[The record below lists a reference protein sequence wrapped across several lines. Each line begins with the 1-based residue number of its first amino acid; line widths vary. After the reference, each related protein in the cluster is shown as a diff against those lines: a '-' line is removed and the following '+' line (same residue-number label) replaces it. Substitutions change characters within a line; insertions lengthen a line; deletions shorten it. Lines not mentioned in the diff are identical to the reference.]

1 MPSKGLTNAALGV
14 PNQPRVDYSIGMVTL
29 RDIEAAQRSIRPRIH
44 KTPLLHSRSLSMI
57 TGAEV
62 FVKAENLQKT
72 GSFKVRGAFN
82 KMSRLGKGRV
92 AAASMGNHA
101 QAVAFAAKE
110 LGMEALIIMPKSVS
124 TVKEEATRGYGANI
138 ELHGETFQESLDYAL
153 SLEGYTFVHAYDD
166 DLIMA
171 GQGTIGL
178 ELLEDL
184 DAFDAVVAPVG
195 GGGLLAGIAVAVKE
209 SRPST
214 EVIGVQAH
222 AAPSAFL
229 SFREGSVRSLSPFP
243 SLADGIA
250 VSTVGG
256 RAFSVM
262 QKYVNEMLAVEE
274 DTIAMAILLFMER
287 TKFVIEGAGAAPL
300 AALIENRDY
309 FKGRRVVLIA
319 SGGNID
325 FTVIDKIIY
334 KGLLRSG
341 RILVFE
347 VLADDVP
354 GTLQALAGIIAQHR
368 GNILDVVHDRLQ
380 ADLPIGKTRVMFVVE
395 TRARGH
401 LEEILLDINGRGYE
415 ASVR

>member
-1 MPSKGLTNAALGV
+1 M
-14 PNQPRVDYSIGMVTL
+14 ITL
-29 RDIEAAQRSIRPRIH
+29 ADITEASRLVGPHVH
-44 KTPLLHSRSLSMI
+44 KTPLSHSRSLSEI

-62 FVKAENLQKT
+62 FIKAENLQKT

-82 KMSRLGKGRV
+82 KMSRLGKGKV
-92 AAASMGNHA
+92 AAASMGNHG

-110 LGMEALIIMPKSVS
+110 LGMEALIVIPRSAS
-124 TVKEEATRGYGANI
+124 IVKEEAARGYGARV
-138 ELHGETFQESLDYAL
+138 ELYGETFQESLDYAL
-153 SLEGYTFVHAYDD
+153 SLGGYTFVHAYDD

-178 ELLEDL
+178 EVLEDL
-184 DAFDAVVAPVG
+184 EDFDAILVPVG
-195 GGGLLAGIAVAVKE
+195 GGGLIAGIAAAVKE
-209 SRPST
+209 LRASV
-214 EVIGVQAH
+214 EVVGVQAK
-222 AAPSAFL
+222 AAPSACV
-229 SFREGSVRSLSPFP
+229 SFREGAAREVPPQR

-262 QKYVNEMLAVEE
+262 RKYVDEMLAVEE

-287 TKFVIEGAGAAPL
+287 TKFVVEGAGAAPL
-300 AALIENRDY
+300 AALIENREL

-354 GTLQALAGIIAQHR
+354 GTLQALAGVIAQHR

-395 TRARGH
+395 TRTRGH
-401 LEEILLDINGRGYE
+401 LEEILRDINGRGYE
-415 ASVR
+415 AKAR

>member
-1 MPSKGLTNAALGV
+1 
-14 PNQPRVDYSIGMVTL
+14 
-29 RDIEAAQRSIRPRIH
+29 
-44 KTPLLHSRSLSMI
+44 
-57 TGAEV
+57 
-62 FVKAENLQKT
+62 
-72 GSFKVRGAFN
+72 
-82 KMSRLGKGRV
+82 
-92 AAASMGNHA
+92 
-101 QAVAFAAKE
+101 
-110 LGMEALIIMPKSVS
+110 
-124 TVKEEATRGYGANI
+124 
-138 ELHGETFQESLDYAL
+138 
-153 SLEGYTFVHAYDD
+153 
-166 DLIMA
+166 
-171 GQGTIGL
+171 
-178 ELLEDL
+178 
-184 DAFDAVVAPVG
+184 
-195 GGGLLAGIAVAVKE
+195 
-209 SRPST
+209 
-214 EVIGVQAH
+214 
-222 AAPSAFL
+222 
-229 SFREGSVRSLSPFP
+229 VRSLSPFP

-262 QKYVNEMLAVEE
+262 QKYVDEMLAVEE

-287 TKFVIEGAGAAPL
+287 TKFVVEGAGAAPL

-395 TRARGH
+395 TRTRGH
-401 LEEILLDINGRGYE
+401 LEEILLDINERGYE